1 MCIRDSLKG
10 VEKNQPIPAI
20 GVRNGLKTPRQL
32 RPGMSADN
40 MVIPIYQGEYNV
52 EGTSAIYNDHVFNV
66 SINGDDVP
74 ALIPAD
80 SDLDIILKVDR
91 SQQMIM
97 EVTFPIIGET
107 VEKVIEVAQR
117 STGVDI
123 CLLYTSYVIAFSV
136 KPFAQSYTT

>member
-1 MCIRDSLKG
+1 M
-10 VEKNQPIPAI
+10 
-20 GVRNGLKTPRQL
+20 RNGLKTPRQL

-107 VEKVIEVAQR
+107 VEK
-117 STGVDI
+117 
-123 CLLYTSYVIAFSV
+123 L
-136 KPFAQSYTT
+136 

>member
-1 MCIRDSLKG
+1 MCLMSL
-10 VEKNQPIPAI
+10 
-20 GVRNGLKTPRQL
+20 L
-32 RPGMSADN
+32 
-40 MVIPIYQGEYNV
+40 
-52 EGTSAIYNDHVFNV
+52 
-66 SINGDDVP
+66 NGDDVP

-123 CLLYTSYVIAFSV
+123 YDLQNRLDEAKQKLISL
-136 KPFAQSYTT
+136 QSSPAIKESETIEVQNMLNDITGRFDGRER